1 MATSRGCSV
10 SSRPVVAVAATL
22 LALVAGCTQQT
33 TGAPSSGAGG
43 TTDSSLAP
51 PTTESSEPTGTTGE
65 GLADLKP
72 CEVLDDADLAALE
85 LTGGEEKDFGGAR
98 VCRYRH
104 DGATL
109 NESFT
114 ISVELFDSLGLAD
127 LNATDIQELP
137 NIGDHEA
144 ASSVDPTG
152 GCRVSLGVTE
162 TSRIDNTA
170 VGGDQEKA
178 CQLATQLA
186 TLVERKLP

>member
-1 MATSRGCSV
+1 MPSRA
-10 SSRPVVAVAATL
+10 VVAVAATL
-22 LALVAGCTQQT
+22 LALVAGCTQST
-33 TGAPSSGAGG
+33 SGDPTPGAGG
-43 TTDSSLAP
+43 TTGSSTAS
-51 PTTESSEPTGTTGE
+51 PTTESSTTESGTEG
-65 GLADLKP
+65 GLADVEP
-72 CEVLDDADLAALE
+72 CEVLDDGDLAALQ

-114 ISVELFDSLGLAD
+114 VSVELFDSLGLAD
-127 LNATDIQELP
+127 INASDIQELP

-162 TSRIDNTA
+162 KSRVDNTA
-170 VGGDQEKA
+170 VGGDQEVA
-178 CQLATQLA
+178 CQFATQLA
-186 TLVERKLP
+186 TVVERKLP